1 MVVLQRCVWERGL
14 QILNSNASQWGGA
27 GSCEYGNEL
36 SGSTRFVEFLARTP
50 KGLLAS

>member
-1 MVVLQRCVWERGL
+1 MAVLQRCVWESGL
-14 QILNSNASQWGGA
+14 QILTSNTSQWGGA
-27 GSCEYGNEL
+27 GSCEYGNKP